1 MGEGARLCACADVLQ
16 HTQPH
21 RSGLSFF
28 FFPAIISTDTDVEN
42 MEILI
47 LDLDSG
53 FQSAF
58 AFFVCLFRDI
68 CACLFIFKS
77 IAFTG
82 KKKPLASF
90 SHHDVCREDLWLH
103 FFTSNCTEKKNKNIG
118 LKCSL
123 FLAESRQKD
132 NLFVER

>member
-58 AFFVCLFRDI
+58 AFVVCLFRDI
-68 CACLFIFKS
+68 CACLNGPKM
-77 IAFTG
+77 
-82 KKKPLASF
+82 KEASY
-90 SHHDVCREDLWLH
+90 SKV
-103 FFTSNCTEKKNKNIG
+103 
-118 LKCSL
+118 
-123 FLAESRQKD
+123 
-132 NLFVER
+132 